1 MKERLPRIPIPFTQR
16 LQSARLRL
24 LPVIV
29 FFGVIATIGVL
40 WKDYV
45 ASPSMV
51 GQAEPV
57 LAHVSSYKPGI
68 LTELSVARFQKVK
81 AGDQIG
87 QVMVTDPR
95 VLTSSLAVIQSEIE
109 LLRVNMDPIAKQQR
123 TAMDYNQLQ
132 LDWMRERAKLAS
144 AKVSQQLAETEYQRM
159 DALFKDKIIAQRL
172 FDQSK
177 ANKERLA
184 SEVIELT
191 ALVEK
196 AESNLKLL
204 QLTNAPDVVAIS
216 ADPIL
221 AAINVEK
228 TKLRLTEDELSPVL
242 LKAPVDGVVTAIL
255 LRSGE
260 AVTPGL
266 PIVSIATETPV
277 RIVGYLRM
285 PIQNEPKP
293 GMQVEVRTRGMR
305 REVGHAKVVDVGAQM
320 ETIPLAMQGVAKL
333 SGAELGLP
341 VDISL
346 PPNLSIRPG
355 ELVDITFLQP
365 KQ

>member
-1 MKERLPRIPIPFTQR
+1 MKERLPRIPIPFRQR

-29 FFGVIATIGVL
+29 FFGVMATISML

-68 LTELSVARFQKVK
+68 LTDLSVGRFQKVK
-81 AGDQIG
+81 AGDLIG

-95 VLTSSLAVIQSEIE
+95 VMSSSLAVIQSEIE

-132 LDWMRERAKLAS
+132 LDWMRERAKLAT
-144 AKVSQQLAETEYQRM
+144 AKVGLQLAGTEFQRM
-159 DALFKDKIIAQRL
+159 EALFKDKIIAQRL

-177 ANKERLA
+177 ANKERLEN
-184 SEVIELT
+184 EVSELT
-191 ALVEK
+191 ALVDK

-204 QLTNAPDVVAIS
+204 QLTNAPELSTIS

-221 AAINVEK
+221 AAINVQK
-228 TKLRLTEDELSPVL
+228 SKLKLTEDELSPVL
-242 LKAPVDGVVTAIL
+242 LKAPVDGVVAAIL
-255 LRSGE
+255 IRSGE
-260 AVTPGL
+260 SVTPGQ

-285 PIQNEPKP
+285 PIQSEPRP
-293 GMQVEVRTRGMR
+293 GMQVEVRTRGIR
-305 REVGHAKVVDVGAQM
+305 REVGNAKVVDVGAQM
-320 ETIPLAMQGVAKL
+320 ETIPLTMQGAAKF
-333 SGAELGLP
+333 SGAEMGLP

-346 PPNLSIRPG
+346 PSNLNIRPG

-365 KQ
+365 RR